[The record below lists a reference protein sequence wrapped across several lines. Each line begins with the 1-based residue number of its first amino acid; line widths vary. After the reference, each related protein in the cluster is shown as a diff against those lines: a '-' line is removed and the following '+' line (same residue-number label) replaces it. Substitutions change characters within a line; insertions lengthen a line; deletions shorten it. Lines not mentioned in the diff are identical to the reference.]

1 MNQQLPRGIRN
12 NNPGNIRHGA
22 NWLGLNPNVRNIDS
36 AFCVF
41 TAPVYGIRALAKVLI
56 NYKRIHGLNTVRQI
70 VSRYAPPNENQT
82 TAYIQSV
89 AKQLGVYPDTVIDIE
104 ERGVLTV
111 FIKAVIRMENGIQ
124 PYSDEIIQQGIDLL
138 TRPNRAFFMKGINML
153 RLIELL
159 KLNQPSTWRGL
170 ISLLSGLG
178 VAISPELIE
187 HIVALAVSAFGIVE
201 IVRSEKTGK

>member
-12 NNPGNIRHGA
+12 NNPGNIRHGE
-22 NWLGLNPNVRNIDS
+22 NWLGLNPNGLNIDS

-41 TAPVYGIRALAKVLI
+41 TAPVYGIRALAKVLV

-111 FIKAVIRMENGIQ
+111 FIKAIIRMENGIQ
-124 PYSDEIIQQGIDLL
+124 PYSDELIQQGI
-138 TRPNRAFFMKGINML
+138 
-153 RLIELL
+153 ELCQ
-159 KLNQPSTWRGL
+159 N
-170 ISLLSGLG
+170 
-178 VAISPELIE
+178 
-187 HIVALAVSAFGIVE
+187 
-201 IVRSEKTGK
+201 